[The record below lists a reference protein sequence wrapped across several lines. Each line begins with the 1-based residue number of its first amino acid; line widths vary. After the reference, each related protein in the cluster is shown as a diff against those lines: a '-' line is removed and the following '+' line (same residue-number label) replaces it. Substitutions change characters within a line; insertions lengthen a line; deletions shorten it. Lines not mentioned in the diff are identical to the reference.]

1 MKGLVIK
8 STGTSY
14 GVWFPDGTTLDC
26 RVKGN
31 FRIRGIRSTNP
42 VAIGD
47 YVEVVKGD
55 TSAQGDATHWI
66 TEVYDRRNYI
76 IRRSTNL
83 SHESHILAANIDLAA
98 LMVTINHPKTSTIF
112 IDRFLATCEAYRVH
126 ACLIFNKVDLLTDN
140 ERQQLSDLRTLYES
154 IGYKTYA
161 ISALD
166 TDSEDFKALL
176 NVFAGGVEHPSPD
189 MNPPSLRGLGGVLMG
204 LGGVPMEIGR
214 VSLLSGNS
222 GVGKSTLLNAIL
234 GREVTRTGTISTAHN
249 KGMHTTTFSEMYP
262 LSMHN
267 PQWRSDA
274 LGDDAARVVMTDTS
288 LPAPSLRGTG
298 GVPWLIDTPGIK
310 GFGVLDMQREEVGHY
325 FREIFR
331 VGRDCRYSDCV
342 HLDEPGCAVCEAVKN
357 GNIAF
362 SRYESYLSMLGDI
375 TENKYR

>member
-14 GVWFPDGTTLDC
+14 VVHFEDGSTLDC

-55 TSAQGDATHWI
+55 TMAQGDATHWI
-66 TEVYDRRNYI
+66 TDVYDRRNYI

-98 LMVTINHPKTSTIF
+98 LMVTVNHPKTSTTF
-112 IDRFLATCEAYRVH
+112 IDRFLATCEAYRVP
-126 ACLIFNKVDLLTDN
+126 ACIIFNKVDLLTDD
-140 ERQQLSDLRTLYES
+140 ERQQLADLRTLYEG

-166 TDSEDFKALL
+166 TDSEEYRRLLSALC
-176 NVFAGGVEHPSPD
+176 GGVT
-189 MNPPSLRGLGGVLMG
+189 
-204 LGGVPMEIGR
+204 
-214 VSLLSGNS
+214 LLSGNS
-222 GVGKSTLLNAIL
+222 GVGKSTLLNAVL

-262 LSMHN
+262 LPSSLNSQLPSTLN
-267 PQWRSDA
+267 PQ
-274 LGDDAARVVMTDTS
+274 
-288 LPAPSLRGTG
+288 PSTIS
-298 GVPWLIDTPGIK
+298 WLIDTPGIK

-331 VGRDCRYSDCV
+331 IGRECRYSDCV
-342 HLDEPGCAVCEAVKN
+342 HIDEPGCAVCEAVKN
-357 GNIAF
+357 GDIAF

-375 TENKYR
+375 SETKYR

>member
-14 GVWFPDGTTLDC
+14 VVHFEDGSTLDC

-55 TSAQGDATHWI
+55 TMAQGDATHWI
-66 TEVYDRRNYI
+66 TDVYDRRNYI

-98 LMVTINHPKTSTIF
+98 LMVTVNHPKTSTTF
-112 IDRFLATCEAYRVH
+112 IDRFLATCEAYRVP
-126 ACLIFNKVDLLTDN
+126 ACLIFNKVDLLTDD
-140 ERQQLSDLRTLYES
+140 EHHLLADLRTLYEG
-154 IGYKTYA
+154 IGYRTYA

-166 TDSEDFKALL
+166 TQSEDYQALL
-176 NVFAGGVEHPSPD
+176 DVFTGGVEHLSPD
-189 MNPPSLRGLGGVLMG
+189 MTPPSLRGT
-204 LGGVPMEIGR
+204 GGVPMGIGR

-222 GVGKSTLLNAIL
+222 GVGKSTLLNAVL

-262 LSMHN
+262 LS
-267 PQWRSDA
+267 
-274 LGDDAARVVMTDTS
+274 
-288 LPAPSLRGTG
+288 APSLRGTG
-298 GVPWLIDTPGIK
+298 GVSWLIDTPGIK

-331 VGRDCRYSDCV
+331 IGRECRYSDCV
-342 HLDEPGCAVCEAVKN
+342 HIDEPGCAVCEAVKN
-357 GNIAF
+357 GEIAF

-375 TENKYR
+375 SETKYR